1 MNEML
6 RRAGCALLSGFLK
19 TSPAIEPSTASGTA
33 RTPKQKRCARNFSES
48 PKRRAD
54 VRGELRDGV
63 SDIWDRWNWR
73 VDDTTAKCTEL
84 ANGKD

>member
-1 MNEML
+1 
-6 RRAGCALLSGFLK
+6 
-19 TSPAIEPSTASGTA
+19 
-33 RTPKQKRCARNFSES
+33 
-48 PKRRAD
+48 